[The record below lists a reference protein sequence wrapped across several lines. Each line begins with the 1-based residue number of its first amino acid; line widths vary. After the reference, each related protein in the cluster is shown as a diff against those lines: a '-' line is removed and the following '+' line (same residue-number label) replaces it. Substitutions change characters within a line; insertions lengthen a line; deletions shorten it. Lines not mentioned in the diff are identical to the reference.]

1 MLSAHYQKQQTCYA
15 NVMVV
20 RQKQCVKAFFC
31 FCQATQRGGRDGLP
45 QKLSFSYIFVPL
57 TRVH

>member
-31 FCQATQRGGRDGLP
+31 FCQATKRGGWSAAKAFL
-45 QKLSFSYIFVPL
+45 LILVPL